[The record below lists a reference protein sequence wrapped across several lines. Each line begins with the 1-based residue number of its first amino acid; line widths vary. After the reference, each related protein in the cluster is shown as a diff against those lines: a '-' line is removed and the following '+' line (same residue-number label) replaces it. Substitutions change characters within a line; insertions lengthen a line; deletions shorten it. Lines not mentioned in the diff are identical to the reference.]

1 MAVGKY
7 WFPVFSQSSQAF
19 SAQFLSVS
27 NMSEHRRQAFAEV
40 YERVK
45 VLQAKK
51 CHDGAIKE
59 LNKLI
64 ELSEKIKN
72 EDDLPKVLIARAWN
86 DRGHLKYLQVD
97 FYGAVEDFSQA
108 ILLDNEFAVPFYNRG
123 QIHYRMGMYKCNY
136 KTLYLFL
143 R

>member
-1 MAVGKY
+1 
-7 WFPVFSQSSQAF
+7 
-19 SAQFLSVS
+19 
-27 NMSEHRRQAFAEV
+27 MSEHRRQVFAEV
-40 YERVK
+40 YERAK

-64 ELSEKIKN
+64 ELAEKIKN

-97 FYGAVEDFSQA
+97 FYGAVADFSQA

-123 QIHYRMGMYKCNY
+123 QIHYRMGRYKDAVEDLREAIRIDPSFEDAKIYLHQAIQDWNN
-136 KTLYLFL
+136 TLAN
-143 R
+143 